1 MDLFSDSY
9 RYLGNLLPRDGT
21 VTYHGAVMAQQS
33 ADHYFGSLF
42 RDIACEHDQVVM
54 FGKRIVTARKVAW
67 YADTPLNYT
76 YSRITRTALPWTA
89 PLQSIRAI
97 VQRHTGE
104 AFNACLLNLYH
115 SGSEGMGW
123 HSDDE
128 RDLVRGGTIASIS
141 LGAARKFAFKHRHS
155 KETVS
160 LELEH
165 GSLLVMR
172 GETQRYWLHRL
183 PPTKKVSSPRVN
195 LTFRQM
201 AH

>member
-1 MDLFSDSY
+1 
-9 RYLGNLLPRDGT
+9 
-21 VTYHGAVMAQQS
+21 
-33 ADHYFGSLF
+33 
-42 RDIACEHDQVVM
+42 
-54 FGKRIVTARKVAW
+54 
-67 YADTPLNYT
+67 
-76 YSRITRTALPWTA
+76 
-89 PLQSIRAI
+89 
-97 VQRHTGE
+97 
-104 AFNACLLNLYH
+104 
-115 SGSEGMGW
+115 MGW

-183 PPTKKVSSPRVN
+183 PPTQRVSSPRVN